1 MSETGADA
9 RSDGRPDARPDAQAD
24 ATTAVKRIAVLPGDF
39 IGPEVVDA
47 ALRVLEAVAP
57 RHGLAL
63 ETRSL
68 PFGGAA
74 IDAHGEPLPPATRKG
89 VTDVDAVLMGS
100 VGGPQDHAWNRL
112 PRELRVE
119 SGLLALRKH
128 LGVYANLRPVTVF
141 EGLERL
147 SPLRAEVARGTDLLI
162 VRELTGGIY
171 FGRPSEVSH
180 DVGLSTMIYTR
191 SEVERIARVAFD
203 AARGRGGTVVS
214 VDKANVLDVSQ
225 FWRDVVVGVRE
236 AEYADVTLEHLY
248 VDNAAMQI
256 ASDPGRFDVIVTG
269 NMFGDILSD
278 LAAVIP
284 GSLGL
289 LPSASLGGRVGLF
302 EPVHGSAPDIAGKG
316 VANPVGTMLSA
327 AMMLRHGLDAPRA
340 GDAIETAVRAALADD
355 PTVDLGGTRGTDA
368 FTSAVIDA
376 LP

>member
-9 RSDGRPDARPDAQAD
+9 RGDGRPD

-47 ALRVLEAVAP
+47 ARRVLEAVAP

-171 FGRPSEVSH
+171 FGRPSEASH

-225 FWRDVVVGVRE
+225 FWRDVVIGVRE
-236 AEYADVTLEHLY
+236 AEYA
-248 VDNAAMQI
+248 
-256 ASDPGRFDVIVTG
+256 G
-269 NMFGDILSD
+269 NLFGDILSD

-316 VANPVGTMLSA
+316 LANPVGTMLSA